1 MKKIIALILA
11 VMMLALC
18 LAGCGSKPAPA
29 PEAPSAGGDEPAE
42 PTSDPI
48 EIVYW
53 HTYTDHHQEN
63 LKLIIDKFNASQD
76 KYVVIEQQQ
85 PYSEFDAKLLQSV
98 STGTGPDFAPMFAS
112 TAVNYKEDGYLY
124 DFAQFIND
132 PEIGIPDFK
141 DQLAEGYYNEITQWG
156 GDGIYLF
163 PILFGSEVLYYNK
176 TMLDGVGMDV
186 PTTWEELADVSKAIK
201 AEYGV
206 PGFGT
211 DSEIDTFQGWM
222 IQSGSDYIDVANKQ
236 IAIDKDTAIEWLN
249 WYAQGCSE
257 GYFRLV
263 GEDYYFSGPFDSQA
277 VGMYVGSAAGVGYVL
292 AGIPAEGEDGYFE
305 VGCAPI
311 PQGDVKYISSWGS
324 TVACLSKDAE
334 HAQGVYE
341 FLKFMT
347 RPEQLVDWAIAFGT
361 VPAFR
366 DSVEDARFQDQMNSN
381 IAVKA
386 LVEEYDYANYLPAVL
401 GADTV
406 RNTIEEMFLS
416 VVLGTADAETAFDN
430 FVAAANAAMN
440 DY

>member
-1 MKKIIALILA
+1 MKKIIALLLA
-11 VMMLALC
+11 AMMLVVC
-18 LAGCGSKPAPA
+18 LAGCGSKPAANPA
-29 PEAPSAGGDEPAE
+29 PEASQPAEAPAE
-42 PTSDPI
+42 PI
-48 EIVYW
+48 EVVYW
-53 HTYTDHHQEN
+53 HTYTDHHLEA
-63 LKLIIDKFNASQD
+63 LKSLIDRFNESQD

-98 STGTGPDFAPMFAS
+98 STGTGPDMAPMFAS
-112 TAVNYKEDGYLY
+112 TAVNYMEDGYLY
-124 DFAQFIND
+124 DYSQFIND
-132 PEIGIPDFK
+132 AEIGIADFK

-163 PILFGSEVLYYNK
+163 PVLFGSEVLYYNK
-176 TMLDGVGMDV
+176 TMLDGVNMEV
-186 PTTWEELADVSKAIK
+186 PTTWEELEAVSKAIQ
-201 AEYGV
+201 AEYGI

-236 IAIDKDTAIEWLN
+236 IAIDKDTAVEWLN
-249 WYAQGCSE
+249 WFANGCKE

-263 GEDYYFSGPFDSQA
+263 GEDNYFSGPFDSQA
-277 VGMYVGSAAGVGYVL
+277 VGMYVGSAAGVGYVI
-292 AGIPAEGEDGYFE
+292 AGIPAEGEAGHFE

-311 PQGDVKYISSWGS
+311 PQGDTKYISSWGS
-324 TVACLSKDAE
+324 TVACLAKDE
-334 HAQGVYE
+334 DHARGVYE

-347 RPEQLVDWAIAFGT
+347 RPEQLVDWAIGFGT

-366 DSVEDARFQDQMNSN
+366 DSVNDPRFQEQMNSN

-386 LVEEYDYANYLPAVL
+386 LVEEYDFANYLPAVL

-406 RNTIEEMFLS
+406 RKTIEEMFLS
-416 VVLGTADAETAFDN
+416 VALGTAEAEPAFDN

>member
-1 MKKIIALILA
+1 MKKIIALLLA
-11 VMMLALC
+11 VMMLAVC
-18 LAGCGSKPAPA
+18 LAGCGSKPAESPA
-29 PEAPSAGGDEPAE
+29 PDAEASEPVEAGE
-42 PTSDPI
+42 PI
-48 EIVYW
+48 EIVFW
-53 HTYTDHHQEN
+53 HTWTDHHLEAFQSIVE
-63 LKLIIDKFNASQD
+63 KFNASQD
-76 KYVVIEQQQ
+76 KYVVVEQEQ

-98 STGTGPDFAPMFAS
+98 STGTGPDMAPMFAS
-112 TAVNYKEDGYLY
+112 TAVNYMEDGFLY
-124 DFAQFIND
+124 DYAPFIND
-132 PEIGIPDFK
+132 PDSGIPNFK

-156 GDGIYLF
+156 GDSIYLF
-163 PILFGSEVLYYNK
+163 PVLFGSEVLYYNK
-176 TMLDGVGMDV
+176 TMLDGVNMEV
-186 PTTWEELADVSKAIK
+186 PTTWEELETVSKAIQ

-222 IQSGSDYIDVANKQ
+222 IQNGSDYIDVANKQ
-236 IAIDKDTAIEWLN
+236 IAIDKDIAVEWLN

-263 GEDYYFSGPFDSQA
+263 GEDNYFSGPFDSQA

-292 AGIPAEGEDGYFE
+292 AGIPAEGEDGHFE

-311 PQGDVKYISSWGS
+311 PQGDTKYISSWGS
-324 TVACLSKDAE
+324 TVANLARDEE
-334 HAQGVYE
+334 HARGVYE
-341 FLKFMT
+341 FLKFWT
-347 RPEQLVDWAIAFGT
+347 QPEQLVDWAIGFGT

-366 DSVEDARFQDQMNSN
+366 DSVDDSRFQEQINSN

-406 RNTIEEMFLS
+406 RNSIEEMFLS
-416 VVLGTADAETAFDN
+416 VALGTADAETAFDN
-430 FVAAANAAMN
+430 FVTAANAAMN